1 MGSCLVLLVVF
12 QEDKVKKNRKVTRKL
27 ELLNA
32 RQDRIEAIYR
42 VANAIAGV
50 ISTIFTILAF
60 LLALAQWL
68 GIKPP

>member
-1 MGSCLVLLVVF
+1 M
-12 QEDKVKKNRKVTRKL
+12 KKIKKNTRKL
-27 ELLNA
+27 ELIKA

-42 VANAIAGV
+42 VANAITGI
-50 ISTIFTILAF
+50 ISAIFTILAF